1 MEEESRNVSI
11 AEALKMLE
19 KEAEKRELGYE
30 QKLALGHAQQFSKLK
45 VEDSEKLKSELMKME
60 HMNEPVAYKIVEV
73 LPNHADD
80 VRVIFSKE
88 RHTLS
93 PAEIDAILE
102 AVRKYQ

>member
-1 MEEESRNVSI
+1 MEEEARTVSI

-30 QKLALGHAQQFSKLK
+30 QKLAHAHAQVFSRLK
-45 VEDSEKLKSELMKME
+45 VEESEKLKAELMKME
-60 HMNEPVAYKIVEV
+60 HLNESVAYKIVEI
-73 LPNHADD
+73 LPNHPDD

-93 PAEIDAILE
+93 PTEIDAILE
-102 AVRKYQ
+102 AVRKHL